1 MISADDIE
9 AMQDN
14 GPSLLG
20 ICGRKGS
27 GKSTA
32 AQVLLDAGWKRVKF
46 ADPLKNMLRVIG
58 LDDRHIEG
66 DLKELPC
73 DLLGGKTPRWAMQSL
88 GTEWGRN
95 CIFPDFW
102 MSLARREIALVLA
115 QGYSVVVDDVR
126 FDNEAQMIR
135 DLGGSVLLIK
145 RGSDAPI
152 EHESEKGVTPDFTYE
167 NDLTVKHLTGYMH
180 YVFLENESL
189 RSVL

>member
-1 MISADDIE
+1 MINEHDIRD
-9 AMQDN
+9 MQDSA

-126 FDNEAQMIR
+126 FDNEADMIR
-135 DLGGSVLLIK
+135 ELGGSVLLIK
-145 RGSDAPI
+145 RGPDAPI
-152 EHESEKGVTPDFTYE
+152 EHESEKGVTPDFIYE
-167 NDLTVKHLTGYMH
+167 NDLTREHLAGYIH
-180 YVFLENESL
+180 YVFLDRDL
-189 RSVL
+189 

>member
-1 MISADDIE
+1 MINEHDIRD
-9 AMQDN
+9 MQDST

-32 AQVLLDAGWKRVKF
+32 AQVLFDAGWKRVKF

-88 GTEWGRN
+88 GTEWGRK

-102 MSLARREIALVLA
+102 MSLARREIESVLA
-115 QGYSVVVDDVR
+115 QGFNVVVDDVR
-126 FDNEAQMIR
+126 FDNEAEMIR
-135 DLGGSVLLIK
+135 GLGGSVLLIK
-145 RGSDAPI
+145 RGPDKPI

-167 NDLTVKHLTGYMH
+167 NDLTPEHLAGYIH

-189 RSVL
+189 QTP